1 MTTRPEV
8 VLYSS
13 LIDVDRLEYLAQE
26 GLNTEII
33 PTGTMRPVV
42 EWAIDYFYDSG
53 CTQAPSM
60 EALRLEWGSVLDVE
74 DITLDEPD
82 EETETIQWAVEWLK
96 SHHLYLE
103 WQRLYKSGAEKMAGA
118 YTEQRIDVLTEHIGE
133 LAALHNTVKSKR
145 NELSGVSAFEDA
157 IRRYEIRQAME
168 GQPQGLLFGLEHLD
182 QHLHGVHPGEL
193 AVLAAG
199 PKTGKSMVLA
209 RTALHEW
216 MRERRALLF
225 TLENSVEMTL
235 DRMVCMHCGID
246 FRQWQRGLCTPAQ
259 VEQVR
264 QVIDTV
270 KGLMGDLMVV
280 MPPKGAR
287 TVEAMVREAQSRG
300 AESLLIDQLTF
311 VEALRTSRMD
321 RHEVVRDIMHDLK
334 ASISSGSYRPGC
346 VLAHQINREGVKA
359 VQKTGHLEMYMLA
372 ESAEVERTADHV
384 LGLYRSR
391 EHEMGRLATL
401 QILASRREEVTAWMM
416 AFDPA
421 QGLMRTLREITLGG
435 ES

>member
-1 MTTRPEV
+1 MTSRPEV

-13 LIDVDRLEYLAQE
+13 LIDVDRLEYLARE
-26 GLNTEII
+26 GLNTEIV
-33 PTGTMRPVV
+33 PTGPLRPVV
-42 EWAIDYFYDSG
+42 EWAIEYFYGSG
-53 CTQAPSM
+53 CTQAPTL
-60 EALRLEWGSVLDVE
+60 EALLLEWGSVLDVE
-74 DITLDEPD
+74 GIVLDDPD

-96 SHHLYLE
+96 SHYLYLE

-118 YTEQRIDVLTEHIGE
+118 YTDQRIGVLGDQIGE
-133 LAALHNTVKSKR
+133 LAALHSKVKSQA
-145 NELSGVSAFEDA
+145 NEQIGAAGFEDA
-157 IRRYEIRQAME
+157 LRRYEIRQSFE
-168 GQPQGLLFGLEHLD
+168 GEPQGLMFGLEMLD

-209 RTALHEW
+209 RAALHEW
-216 MRERRALLF
+216 MRGRRALLF

-235 DRMVCMHCGID
+235 DRMICMHCGID
-246 FRQWQRGLCTPAQ
+246 FRDWQRGQCTPQQ
-259 VEQVR
+259 VDQVR
-264 QVIDTV
+264 EVIDTV

-280 MPPKGAR
+280 MPPRGNR
-287 TVEAMVREAQSRG
+287 TVESMVREAHSRG

-311 VEALRTSRMD
+311 VEAVRTSRMD

-334 ASISSGSYRPGC
+334 ASISSGPYKPGC
-346 VLAHQINREGVKA
+346 ILAHQINREGVKA
-359 VQKTGHLEMYMLA
+359 VQKTGYLEMYMLA

-391 EHEMGRLATL
+391 EDVMGGLATL
-401 QILASRREEVTAWMM
+401 QVLASRRTEITTWML
-416 AFDPA
+416 AFDPS

>member
-1 MTTRPEV
+1 MTTRPEL

-26 GLNTEII
+26 GLDSEII
-33 PTGTMRPVV
+33 PTGPMRPVV
-42 EWAIDYFYDSG
+42 EWAVDYFYDSG

-60 EALRLEWGSVLDVE
+60 EALRLEWGEVLDIE
-74 DITLDEPD
+74 DITLDDPD

-96 SHHLYLE
+96 SNHLHVEYQKLF
-103 WQRLYKSGAEKMAGA
+103 KAGAEQMAGA
-118 YTEQRIDVLTEHIGE
+118 YTDQRVQVLADHIGE
-133 LAALHNTVKSKR
+133 LSSLYSKVRSQANQQIGAA
-145 NELSGVSAFEDA
+145 GFEDA
-157 IRRYEIRQAME
+157 LRRYEMRQSFE
-168 GQPQGLLFGLEHLD
+168 GQPQGLMLGLDLFD

-209 RTALHEW
+209 RAALNEW
-216 MRERRALLF
+216 MRGRRALLF

-235 DRMVCMHCGID
+235 DRMICMHCGID
-246 FRQWQRGLCTPAQ
+246 FRDWQRGLCTPQQ
-259 VEQVR
+259 VDQVR
-264 QVIDTV
+264 AVIDVV
-270 KGLMGDLMVV
+270 KDMVGDLMIV

-287 TVEAMVREAQSRG
+287 TVEAMVRESQSRG

-311 VEALRTSRMD
+311 IEALRTSRMD

-334 ASISSGSYRPGC
+334 ASISSGPYKPAC

-391 EHEMGRLATL
+391 EHEMGRLAIL
-401 QILASRREEVTAWMM
+401 QLLASRREEITAWML
-416 AFDPA
+416 AFDPS
-421 QGLMRTLREITLGG
+421 QGLMRTLREIVLGG
-435 ES
+435 DS